1 MLSSE
6 PKKRDEER
14 RTSGEGARWDQTH
27 MRTYIHTIQ
36 EDGTR
41 VRSPD
46 VQQHAVS
53 IPYIHDM
60 ISNRAQ
66 TIDPSN
72 CSHAAGGW
80 LLPAK
85 NTPTDCSFS
94 FRSRCA
100 TLGVSFRH
108 WVRGVR

>member
-1 MLSSE
+1 MGS
-6 PKKRDEER
+6 DVH
-14 RTSGEGARWDQTH
+14 A
-27 MRTYIHTIQ
+27 YIHTY
-36 EDGTR
+36 DTGGSH
-41 VRSPD
+41 SPD

-53 IPYIHDM
+53 IPNIHDM

-85 NTPTDCSFS
+85 NTPTQLLFFFPLSLCYAGRVIS
-94 FRSRCA
+94 A
-100 TLGVSFRH
+100 LG
-108 WVRGVR
+108 